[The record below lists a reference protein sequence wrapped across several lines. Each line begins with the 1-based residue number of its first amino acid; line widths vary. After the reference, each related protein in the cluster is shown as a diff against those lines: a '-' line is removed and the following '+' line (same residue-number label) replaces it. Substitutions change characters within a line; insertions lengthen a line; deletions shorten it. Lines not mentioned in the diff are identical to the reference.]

1 MSNRYKFWN
10 PDGIYFISFS
20 VVQWAD
26 VFVRN
31 LYKDILVDSII
42 HCQKEKGLVV
52 HAYVIMT
59 SHVHMIIS
67 KNASWSLE
75 DIMRDMKKFTSFKI
89 IGAIMENPQESR
101 KEWLLK
107 IFEENG
113 KRNSNNTNYQFWQQD
128 NHPVELTDNNMIDQR
143 LDYLHNNP
151 VEAGFVRLPEDYVYS
166 SALDYTG
173 GGGYISIELF
183 E

>member
-1 MSNRYKFWN
+1 M
-10 PDGIYFISFS
+10 
-20 VVQWAD
+20 D
-26 VFVRN
+26 VFIRN
-31 LYKDILVDSII
+31 TYKDILVESII

-67 KNASWSLE
+67 RNATWNLE

-89 IGAIMENPQESR
+89 TGAIMENPKESR

-107 IFEENG
+107 MFEENG
-113 KRNSNNTNYQFWQQD
+113 MKNSNNAKYQFWQQD
-128 NHPVELTDNNMIDQR
+128 NHPVELTDNTMIDQR

-151 VEAGFVRLPEDYVYS
+151 VEAGFVRLAEDYVYS
-166 SALDYTG
+166 SALDYAG
-173 GGGYISIELF
+173 GVGYISIELL